1 MRSTMRLIFVTALFL
16 MLGLLVM
23 AQLPS
28 DFEDNDGDGF
38 PDGAKLDAD
47 PASTCYSIGYR
58 VVEFLA
64 APIYYLGMVAYTI
77 LYPAIVVV
85 QWLARVASWIAWL
98 LSLIPRLII
107 FILTWILYIVWVVVS
122 FIPWL
127 IWKLFMWI
135 AGLFGQVV
143 GMALLVLIGLAVIYF
158 VATNMGASCGI
169 ALALLALFAAYLV
182 LEYGL
187 SILLMIILC
196 PLQFSW
202 GMFNGLADD
211 MVYWRAVATM
221 NYVSI

>member
-1 MRSTMRLIFVTALFL
+1 MRLIFITCLFL
-16 MLGLLVM
+16 MLGLLVLAEM
-23 AQLPS
+23 PS
-28 DFEDNDGDGF
+28 DFEDKDGDGF

-47 PASTCYSIGYR
+47 PASTCYSVGHR
-58 VVEFLA
+58 VIEVLA
-64 APIYYLGMVAYTI
+64 APIYYLGMVVYTI

-85 QWLARVASWIAWL
+85 QWLARVASWFAWL

-107 FILTWILYIVWVVVS
+107 FILTWILYIVWVVVT

-127 IWKLFMWI
+127 IWKLVMWI
-135 AGLFGQVV
+135 AGLFGHIV
-143 GMALLVLIGLAVIYF
+143 GMILLVLIVLAVIVF
-158 VATNMGASCGI
+158 VATNLGASFGI
-169 ALALLALFAAYLV
+169 ALAVLAMFAAYLV

-187 SILLMIILC
+187 SILMMIILC

-202 GMFNGLADD
+202 GMVNGLADD